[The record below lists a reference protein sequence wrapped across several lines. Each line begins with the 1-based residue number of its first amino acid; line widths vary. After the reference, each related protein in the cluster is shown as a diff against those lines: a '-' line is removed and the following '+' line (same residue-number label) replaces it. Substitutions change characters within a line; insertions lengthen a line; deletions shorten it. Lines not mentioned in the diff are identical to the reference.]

1 MSPKKPAIL
10 FLYVVRLVSV
20 DVRSH
25 FLISAFDQVHTPRL
39 IVNTTAIQSIYPPL
53 PPAVMVNTSP
63 QHTTPSDFPTYIPP
77 LESGDRL
84 TRPEFERRYNAM
96 PNLKKAELIEG
107 VVYVASPLRFE
118 PHAEPHGNL
127 MGWLWSYKVV
137 TPGVR
142 LGDNPTVRLD
152 LDNEPQPDAILL
164 IDSACGGQSY
174 LGADGY
180 VEGAPELVAEV
191 AASSATKD
199 LYDKKRAYRRN
210 GIQEYIVWQVFEST
224 VSWFSL
230 QNGEYVALIPDAA
243 GIIQSQVFPGL
254 WLDVSALV
262 TGNMPQVLS
271 VLQQGL
277 SSVEHQAFVQQLND
291 S

>member
-1 MSPKKPAIL
+1 
-10 FLYVVRLVSV
+10 
-20 DVRSH
+20 
-25 FLISAFDQVHTPRL
+25 
-39 IVNTTAIQSIYPPL
+39 
-53 PPAVMVNTSP
+53 MVNTSP
-63 QHTTPSDFPTYIPP
+63 QNSTPTHSPSYIPP

-84 TRPEFERRYNAM
+84 TLPEFERRYNAM

-107 VVYVASPLRFE
+107 VVYVSSPLRFE
-118 PHAEPHGNL
+118 PHAEPHANL
-127 MGWLWSYKVV
+127 MIWLGNYKVA

-164 IDSACGGQSY
+164 IDTACGGQSH
-174 LGADGY
+174 LGGDGY

-210 GIQEYIVWQVFEST
+210 GILEYIVWQVFEQT

-230 QNGEYVALIPDAA
+230 QDGEYVTLTPNAS
-243 GIIQSQVFPGL
+243 GIIQSQIFPGL

-262 TGNMPQVLS
+262 SDNMQQVLA
-271 VLQQGL
+271 VLQTGL
-277 SSVEHQAFVQQLND
+277 NSAEHQTFVEQLKK